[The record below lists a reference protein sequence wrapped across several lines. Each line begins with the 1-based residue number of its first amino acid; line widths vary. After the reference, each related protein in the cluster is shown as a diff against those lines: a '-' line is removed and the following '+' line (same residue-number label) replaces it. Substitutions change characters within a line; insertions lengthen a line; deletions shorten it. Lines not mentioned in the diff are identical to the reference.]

1 METVLVTGAAGFIG
15 GHIVEELAGSGYR
28 VRATDLQVEGLPFAA
43 GEDMEAVRA
52 DLTDAEAVDELVRE
66 VDYVVHCAAAFDLGL
81 PLKTLLR
88 VNLDGTRNLCE
99 AAGRRRIRQLV
110 LLSTGGVYGKTLYA
124 PTREDHPHRPNEAYS
139 LSKEAAEQAAL
150 HILRKEKV
158 PLTVFRPT
166 AVYGPRSRYVAGAFF
181 VLPAILAHFGLRAPL
196 MTGGQHL
203 NWVHVRDVAG
213 ATRFCL
219 GNPDAFDEDFNL
231 ADSDLLRGGDFFR
244 MVMDLF
250 GIGPLF
256 SLPYPT
262 RAVELIAR
270 LCVKLPGRLTVGMLS
285 LCIGALWRRVVRTH
299 GLRTELAPKFD
310 RDFFY
315 YLLGDHAY
323 DNSKLRGIG
332 YKFRYPR
339 LEPGFR
345 ETIQWYREQRW
356 LP

>member
-15 GHIVEELAGSGYR
+15 GHIVEELADSGFR
-28 VRATDLQVEGLPFAA
+28 LRATDLQGLPFAA
-43 GEDMEAVRA
+43 GEDTEEVRA
-52 DLTDAEAVDELVRE
+52 DLTDAEAVDELVRG

-81 PLKTLLR
+81 PLKRLLQ

-99 AAGRRRIRQLV
+99 AAGRTRIKQLI
-110 LLSTGGVYGKTLYA
+110 LLSTGGVYGKALYA
-124 PTREDHPHRPNEAYS
+124 PTREDHPHRPNESYS
-139 LSKEAAEQAAL
+139 ISKEAAEQAAL
-150 HILRKEKV
+150 HILRKAKV

-181 VLPAILAHFGLRAPL
+181 VLPCILRHFGLRAPL
-196 MTGGQHL
+196 LTGGQSL
-203 NWVHVRDVAG
+203 NWIHVKDVAG

-219 GNPDAFDEDFNL
+219 GNSEAFDEDFNL

-250 GIGPLF
+250 GIVPLF
-256 SLPYPT
+256 SLPYPI
-262 RAVELIAR
+262 RAVELLAR
-270 LCVKLPGRLTVGMLS
+270 LCVKVPGRLTVGMMNLG
-285 LCIGALWRRVVRTH
+285 LGALWRRVVRAR
-299 GLRTELAPKFD
+299 GLCTELTPKFD

-323 DNSKLRGIG
+323 DNSKLLGIG
-332 YKFRYPR
+332 YEFRYPN

-345 ETIQWYREQRW
+345 ETIQWYREHRW